1 MSVQKD
7 CYATLK
13 RINLKLYHCGKVAL
27 TVRSGYGKYGI
38 DASDT
43 NANISPL
50 LPIRQLLFWLEAFE
64 SGLDY
69 ANSESE
75 VTL

>member
-13 RINLKLYHCGKVAL
+13 RINLKLHHCGKVELA
-27 TVRSGYGKYGI
+27 VRSGYGKYGV

-43 NANISPL
+43 NANVSPL
-50 LPIRQLLFWLEAFE
+50 LPIRVLLLWLEAFE

-69 ANSESE
+69 ATDESK